1 MQYFA
6 ERINER
12 TGGKWQQKLFAS
24 VSLGNDVTMVSNLQS
39 GKLYF
44 SEPDTSTL
52 NKFERGFSLLNLPFE
67 FDSDVE
73 ATRILDGKFGSE
85 LATSLE
91 AHRLVGLGY
100 WENGFRHVTNSK
112 RPLRGESDFKEHNIR
127 VMKNPVFVDALQS
140 LGAKTTTLPFPELA
154 AALKNR
160 NVDTQENP
168 AITILNERF

>member
-112 RPLRGESDFKEHNIR
+112 RPLRGESDFEKLNIR
-127 VMKNPVFVDALQS
+127 VMKNRFLSMPCNLWARKRRRYHSRNWLLLLKIEMWIPRKIQRS
-140 LGAKTTTLPFPELA
+140 PF
-154 AALKNR
+154 
-160 NVDTQENP
+160 
-168 AITILNERF
+168 

>member
-127 VMKNPVFVDALQS
+127 VMKNPVFVDAFQS